1 MGMAATVVEN
11 SVEVPAGVTL
21 RLEDRKVTV
30 AGEKGEVARDFGH
43 TRLDMEHEGD
53 SLRIWAVN
61 PRKREASLVNTIASH
76 VRNMIKGVTR
86 GFTYRL
92 KIIFVHFPMTVRIE
106 GRKVVIQNFIGERKA
121 REARIAGG
129 AKVRVEG
136 EDVIVEGI
144 DIEEVAQT
152 AANIQQAMKIRN
164 KDLRK
169 FLDGIYVYS
178 KE

>member
-1 MGMAATVVEN
+1 MAATIVEN

-21 RLEDRKVTV
+21 KLEGKKVTV
-30 AGEKGEVARDFGH
+30 AGERGEVVRDFSH
-43 TRLDMEHEGD
+43 TRLDLEHEGG

-61 PRKREASLVNTIASH
+61 PRKREASLVNTLAAH
-76 VRNMIKGVTR
+76 VRNMIKGVTQ

-92 KIIFVHFPMTVRIE
+92 KIVFVHFPMTVRIE
-106 GRKVVIQNFIGERKA
+106 GRRIEIQNFIGERKA
-121 REARIAGG
+121 REAKIAGD

-144 DIEEVAQT
+144 DIDDVAQT
-152 AANIQQAMKIRN
+152 AANIQQSMKIRK

-169 FLDGIYVYS
+169 FMDGIYVYS

>member
-1 MGMAATVVEN
+1 
-11 SVEVPAGVTL
+11 
-21 RLEDRKVTV
+21 
-30 AGEKGEVARDFGH
+30 
-43 TRLDMEHEGD
+43 MESDGG

-61 PRKREASLVNTIASH
+61 PKKGKASLVNTISAH
-76 VRNMIKGVTR
+76 VDNMIKGVTE

-92 KIIFVHFPMTVRIE
+92 KIVFVHFPITVRVQG
-106 GRKVVIQNFIGERKA
+106 GRVVIQNFIGERKS
-121 REARIAGG
+121 REAKIVGS
-129 AKVRVEG
+129 AKVSVEG
-136 EDVIVEGI
+136 EDVIVEGV

-152 AANIQQAMKIRN
+152 AANIQQATKIRR

>member
-1 MGMAATVVEN
+1 MTSTIVEN
-11 SVEVPAGVTL
+11 TVEVPEEVTL
-21 RLEDRKVTV
+21 NLVGRKITV
-30 AGEKGEVARDFGH
+30 AGEKGQVVKDFSHAR
-43 TRLDMEHEGD
+43 LNMEHVKG
-53 SLRIWAVN
+53 SLRLWAVN
-61 PRKREASLVNTIASH
+61 PRKQEASIVNTITAH
-76 VRNMIKGVTR
+76 VKNMIKGVTQ

-92 KIIFVHFPMTVRIE
+92 KIVFVHFPMTVRVE
-106 GRKVVIQNFIGERKA
+106 GTKVVIQNFIGERKS
-121 REARIAGG
+121 REA
-129 AKVRVEG
+129 KVIGDVKVHVEG

-152 AANIQQAMKIRN
+152 AANIQQATKIRR

>member
-1 MGMAATVVEN
+1 MAATIVEN
-11 SVEVPAGVTL
+11 SVEVPEGVTL
-21 RLEDRKVTV
+21 KLEGKKVTV
-30 AGEKGEVARDFGH
+30 AGERGEVVRDFSH
-43 TRLDMEHEGD
+43 TRLDLEREGG

-61 PRKREASLVNTIASH
+61 PRKREASLVNTIAAH
-76 VRNMIKGVTR
+76 VKNMIKGVTQ

-92 KIIFVHFPMTVRIE
+92 KIVFVHFPMTVRIE
-106 GRKVVIQNFIGERKA
+106 GRRIVIQNFIGERKA
-121 REARIAGG
+121 REAKIAGG

-144 DIEEVAQT
+144 DIDDVAQT
-152 AANIQQAMKIRN
+152 AANIQQSMKIRK